1 MQDRILKGLIPIMPV
16 DRDQEFSIKDRGRIM
31 KTLDTKNFS
40 VPGYKA
46 WGISCGIKKTDKK
59 DLAIIFS
66 DREASVAG
74 VFTKNRVKAAPV
86 LLDMAKVKSGKGQVI
101 VANSGCAN
109 ACTGKRGLAD
119 ARETAEAA
127 ANEFGVKPD
136 AVLVA
141 STGVIGE
148 YLPVTKVGTG
158 IATAAGLLSPTGWE
172 QAAEAIMTTDIYPK
186 LSIVQEEIGGKT
198 VTVAGIAKGSGMI
211 HPNMAT
217 MLCFIVTD
225 AALAAAL
232 AQEGAACVHRKVLQ
246 LDYGGRRHEHER
258 HGPLHGKRRC
268 GQQAD
273 RRREQGL
280 QEVSGLPGCSDPL
293 ACQAGRARR
302 RGCDEVR
309 GDRSAEREEPL
320 EAKRAAMTVAKSS
333 LVKTALF
340 GEDANW
346 GRIMAAL
353 GYSGVDM
360 DEARTDISI
369 GKTKIVEKGLGMG
382 KAAERDASLALKQRE
397 VQISHRPAQGER
409 KRTVWTCDMSYEY
422 VKINAAYRS

>member
-1 MQDRILKGLIPIMPV
+1 MRI
-16 DRDQEFSIKDRGRIM
+16 
-31 KTLDTKNFS
+31 LDTKNFS
-40 VPGYKA
+40 VAGYKA
-46 WGISCGIKKTDKK
+46 WGISSGIKKNEKK
-59 DLAIIFS
+59 DLAIIYS

-86 LLDMAKVKSGKGQVI
+86 LLDSARVKSGKGQVI
-101 VANSGCAN
+101 IANSGCAN

-119 ARETAEAA
+119 ARATAEAA
-127 ANEFGVKPD
+127 ASELGVRSD

-148 YLPVTKVGTG
+148 FLPVGKVTTG
-158 IATAAGLLSPTGWE
+158 IATAAGLLSATGWE

-198 VTVAGIAKGSGMI
+198 VTIAGIAKGSGMI

-225 AALAAAL
+225 ASLSAPLLKKALLASTDKSFNSITVDGDTSTNDTILCMANGAAGNKRIAAGSREFKKFQAGLDAVARSL
-232 AQEGAACVHRKVLQ
+232 ARQVVRDGEGATKFI
-246 LDYGGRRHEHER
+246 EI
-258 HGPLHGKRRC
+258 
-268 GQQAD
+268 
-273 RRREQGL
+273 
-280 QEVSGLPGCSDPL
+280 
-293 ACQAGRARR
+293 
-302 RGCDEVR
+302 EVR
-309 GDRSAEREEPL
+309 TAKNPG

-353 GYSGVDM
+353 GYAGVEM
-360 DEARTDISI
+360 DEARTDLYI
-369 GKTKIVEKGLGMG
+369 GKTKLVEKGLGLG
-382 KAAERDASLALKQRE
+382 KAADREASLALRQRE
-397 VQISHRPAQGER
+397 VQLIIDLHKGKGSA
-409 KRTVWTCDMSYEY
+409 TVWTCDLSYEY

>member
-1 MQDRILKGLIPIMPV
+1 MRI
-16 DRDQEFSIKDRGRIM
+16 
-31 KTLDTKNFS
+31 LDTKNFF

-46 WGISCGIKKTDKK
+46 WGIASGIKKNEKK
-59 DLAIIFS
+59 DLAIIYS

-86 LLDMAKVKSGKGQVI
+86 LLDMVKVKSGKGQAII
-101 VANSGCAN
+101 VNSGCAN

-127 ANEFGVKPD
+127 ARELGLKSD

-148 YLPVTKVGTG
+148 FLPMAKVGTG
-158 IATAAGLLSPTGWE
+158 IATAVGLLTGNGWE

-186 LSIVQEEIGGKT
+186 LSIVQEELGGKT
-198 VTVAGIAKGSGMI
+198 ATVAGIAKGSGMV

-225 AALAAAL
+225 AAIAAPLLRKALLSSTERSFNSITVDGDTSTNDTILCMANGAAGNKRIAAGSKEFKKFQSCLDAVARTLAK
-232 AQEGAACVHRKVLQ
+232 QIVRDGEGATKFV
-246 LDYGGRRHEHER
+246 EI
-258 HGPLHGKRRC
+258 
-268 GQQAD
+268 
-273 RRREQGL
+273 
-280 QEVSGLPGCSDPL
+280 
-293 ACQAGRARR
+293 
-302 RGCDEVR
+302 EVR
-309 GDRSAEREEPL
+309 NAKNPR
-320 EAKRAAMTVAKSS
+320 EAKQAAVTVAKSS

-360 DEARTDISI
+360 DEAKTDIHI
-369 GKTKIVEKGLGMG
+369 GKAKIVEKGLGMG
-382 KAAERDASLALKQRE
+382 KAVEREAALALKHRE
-397 VQISHRPAQGER
+397 IQIIIDLHKGKGNA
-409 KRTVWTCDMSYEY
+409 TVWTCDMSYEY

>member
-1 MQDRILKGLIPIMPV
+1 MRI
-16 DRDQEFSIKDRGRIM
+16 
-31 KTLDTKNFS
+31 LDTKNFS
-40 VPGYKA
+40 VAGYKA
-46 WGISCGIKKTDKK
+46 WGISSGIKKNEKK
-59 DLAIIFS
+59 DLAIIYS

-86 LLDMAKVKSGKGQVI
+86 LLDLARVKSGKGQVI
-101 VANSGCAN
+101 IANSGCAN

-119 ARETAEAA
+119 ARATAEAA
-127 ANEFGVKPD
+127 ASELGVRPD

-148 YLPVTKVGTG
+148 FLPVGKVTTG
-158 IATAAGLLSPTGWE
+158 IATAAGLLSVTGWE

-198 VTVAGIAKGSGMI
+198 VTIAGIAKGSGMI

-225 AALAAAL
+225 ASLSAPLLKKALLASTDKSFNSITVDGDTSTNDMILCMANGAAGNKRIAAGSREFKKFQAGLDAVARSL
-232 AQEGAACVHRKVLQ
+232 ARQVVRDGEGATKFI
-246 LDYGGRRHEHER
+246 EI
-258 HGPLHGKRRC
+258 
-268 GQQAD
+268 
-273 RRREQGL
+273 
-280 QEVSGLPGCSDPL
+280 
-293 ACQAGRARR
+293 
-302 RGCDEVR
+302 EVR
-309 GDRSAEREEPL
+309 TAKNPG

-353 GYSGVDM
+353 GYAGVEM
-360 DEARTDISI
+360 DEARTDIYI
-369 GKTKIVEKGLGMG
+369 GKTKLVEKGLGLG
-382 KAAERDASLALKQRE
+382 KAADREASLALRQRE
-397 VQISHRPAQGER
+397 VQLIIDLHKGKGSA
-409 KRTVWTCDMSYEY
+409 TVWTCDLSYEY